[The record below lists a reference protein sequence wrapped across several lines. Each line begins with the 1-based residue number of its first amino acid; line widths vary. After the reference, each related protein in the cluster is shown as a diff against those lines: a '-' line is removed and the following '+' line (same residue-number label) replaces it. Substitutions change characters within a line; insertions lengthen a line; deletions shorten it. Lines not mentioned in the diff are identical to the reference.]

1 MAACGAGPRGLQNLR
16 PEGVEAATRHR
27 ADRAAACSDA
37 FFAECRGWGRARRSR
52 TPFRAGVPPETIA
65 SSGRV
70 AVPTR
75 GTPAVILGVSLVA
88 SVRVVDPVA
97 MERVSSRLL
106 AWIVAVLAF
115 AAQVPGFARAWIWD
129 DELLFGGTDLYTNA
143 ARWSESLTKPLGGET
158 FYWRPLATTSFLAG
172 SLIHGVDALWFRV
185 TSAGLHAVLAA
196 VVFLL
201 ALRLVKNRGVAF
213 GAATLWALHP
223 AHVETVT
230 WISGRFDL
238 LAGLFGGVALLAVP
252 AAGTKSRTRS
262 ALVGAAAFLA
272 MLAKEN
278 AVLLPVL
285 VALWALACAATSAET
300 EAATTWRA
308 RLRGVAGPSLA
319 AAAGV
324 GAALF
329 ARLEATGMLFG
340 LRSPPAADVA
350 TDRVAFVGR
359 AVTEYV
365 ATLCAP
371 WTFAGPAHHVARP
384 AGGAAA
390 WAGIAL
396 LAAAVVAI
404 VVVIARRR
412 GAPAAWLGAAL
423 VVALLPVL
431 QIVPIDLAGQLIV
444 ADRYLY
450 LPSVF
455 AALLGT
461 LGAAAIT
468 ARGDKAARG
477 LAAGAVVVA
486 LSFVAVRVV
495 ILPRWNDPVRFWAW
509 AADMAP
515 GSGFVH
521 VSYGN
526 ALRRA
531 GDLDGAER
539 EARIA
544 EAVHPRLLAEVMIDR
559 GRLDA
564 AILVLDA
571 AVSAGRADP
580 DTRLFRAECLV
591 QAGDAVRAGQD
602 ADAVLKAL
610 GDESRAYRP
619 LRPTALA
626 VAAGALATLGD
637 QAAAARALAEAERI
651 ARPDD
656 VRAWTTITVA
666 AVALRDVDR
675 VAAASK
681 RARDAGAPEI
691 GMRTHV
697 ADSLADAGRHA
708 EAALEFRRILE
719 LDPPQPAVFL
729 DRLGYEL
736 FDAGDTAGAEKA
748 LREAVAT
755 SPTFARARYHLAF
768 LLAKS
773 GRKDEAREEA
783 NRLGELLAKSP
794 DSAIS
799 HGLAALRAALVD

>member
-1 MAACGAGPRGLQNLR
+1 MRRALR
-16 PEGVEAATRHR
+16 SG
-27 ADRAAACSDA
+27 
-37 FFAECRGWGRARRSR
+37 GRALRVFA
-52 TPFRAGVPPETIA
+52 PFRVGVQPQTIA
-65 SSGRV
+65 SRGRV
-70 AVPTR
+70 AVSTR
-75 GTPAVILGVSLVA
+75 RTPEVILGVSLVA

-129 DELLFGGTDLYTNA
+129 DELLFAGTDLYTNA

-172 SLIHGVDALWFRV
+172 SLLHGVDALWFRV
-185 TSAGLHAVLAA
+185 TSAGLHAALAG

-201 ALRLVKNRGVAF
+201 ALRLVKHKGVAF

-238 LAGLFGGVALLAVP
+238 LAGLFAGLALLAVP
-252 AAGTKSRTRS
+252 GAGMKSRARTL
-262 ALVGAAAFLA
+262 LVGVMSLLA

-278 AVLLPVL
+278 AVLLPLL
-285 VALWALACAATSAET
+285 VALWSLACAEP
-300 EAATTWRA
+300 EPAATWRT

-319 AAAGV
+319 AAAGI

-329 ARLEATGMLFG
+329 ARLEATGVLFG
-340 LRSPPAADVA
+340 LRTPAAVEGAPDHVA
-350 TDRVAFVGR
+350 SVGR

-365 ATLCAP
+365 AILFAP

-384 AGGAAA
+384 AGGTAA
-390 WAGIAL
+390 WAGVAL
-396 LAAAVVAI
+396 LAAALVAI

-412 GAPAAWLGAAL
+412 GTPAAWLGAAL

-450 LPSVF
+450 LPSIF
-455 AALLGT
+455 AALLGA
-461 LGAAAIT
+461 LGAAALA
-468 ARGDKAARG
+468 ARGEKAARG
-477 LAAGAVVVA
+477 LAIGAGIAA
-486 LSFVAVRVV
+486 ISFVAVRVV

-509 AADMAP
+509 ASEMAP
-515 GSGFVH
+515 GSGFVR

-531 GDLDGAER
+531 GDLEGAER
-539 EARIA
+539 EARLA
-544 EAVHPRLLAEVMIDR
+544 ESVHPRLLAEVLIDR

-564 AILVLDA
+564 AIRVLDV
-571 AVSAGRADP
+571 AVSAGRADL
-580 DTRLFRAECLV
+580 DTRLFRAECLL
-591 QAGDAVRAGQD
+591 QAGDAVRGGKD
-602 ADAVLKAL
+602 ADDVLKSL
-610 GDESRAYRP
+610 GDESRAYKP

-637 QAAAARALAEAERI
+637 QAAASRALAEAERI

-656 VRAWTTITVA
+656 ARAWTTITVA

-675 VAAASK
+675 VAAAAQ

-708 EAALEFRRILE
+708 EAAAEFRRILE
-719 LDPPQPAVFL
+719 LKPLEPAVFL

-748 LREAVAT
+748 LRDAVAA
-755 SPTFARARYHLAF
+755 SPAFARARYHLAF
-768 LLAKS
+768 LLAKT
-773 GRKDEAREEA
+773 GRKAEAREEA

-794 DSAIS
+794 DAAIS
-799 HGLAALRAALVD
+799 HGLAALRAALTD